1 MWRWCDTCQ
10 FRIKSKG
17 VEMPAAKKNRASR
30 AKGTAEKHAR
40 TVDKNFI
47 GLTSKV
53 FAVLEALGEGKS
65 DPLSLEDVTRS
76 VRLAKTTV
84 HRLLYSLAKIGY
96 VERNDQTGKYAL
108 AGKFFEIGRD
118 ALPHRRLIAL
128 ARPFMKSLATRFG
141 VSAHLGVLEQ
151 GQVVYI
157 AVEQSSNPFRC
168 AASVGDSCY
177 CHSTSIGKSILA
189 YLSEE
194 EFLNVIV
201 QHGLPR
207 LTPRTITSRS
217 ALNDELERVREGGY
231 ATDQGENIEG
241 VICVGAP
248 IFDRGGRVL
257 AAASASAPAGQMERQ
272 LETLQREIRRMTGK
286 LSIMLGSAPT
296 SAGAGSGK

>member
-1 MWRWCDTCQ
+1 M
-10 FRIKSKG
+10 
-17 VEMPAAKKNRASR
+17 
-30 AKGTAEKHAR
+30 
-40 TVDKNFI
+40 
-47 GLTSKV
+47 
-53 FAVLEALGEGKS
+53 LEALGEGKS
-65 DPLSLEDVTRS
+65 DPLSLEDITRT

-96 VERNDQTGKYAL
+96 VERNDQTGRYAL

-118 ALPHRRLIAL
+118 ALPHRRLLAL
-128 ARPFMKSLATRFG
+128 ARPMMKNLVTRFG

-168 AASVGDSCY
+168 AATVGHSCY

-189 YLSEE
+189 HLGEE
-194 EFLNVIV
+194 ELLNVIAR
-201 QHGLPR
+201 QGLPR
-207 LTPRTITSRS
+207 LTARTITSRS
-217 ALNDELERVREGGY
+217 ALNDELARVREAGF

-257 AAASASAPAGQMERQ
+257 AAASASAPAGQMEGQ
-272 LETLQREIRRMTGK
+272 LETLQREMRRMTGK
-286 LSIMLGSAPT
+286 LSLMLGSDPT
-296 SAGAGSGK
+296 KSP